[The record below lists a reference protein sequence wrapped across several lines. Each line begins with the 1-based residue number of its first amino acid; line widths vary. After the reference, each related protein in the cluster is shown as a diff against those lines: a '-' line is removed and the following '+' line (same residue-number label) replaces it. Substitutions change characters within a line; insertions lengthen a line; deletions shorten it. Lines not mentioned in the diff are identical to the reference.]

1 MMGAVAEDLELEL
14 IHRVCEEELL
24 APLVSLLGCLV
35 PVVTAVCKDPA
46 HYNSP
51 MLQSAAALALSKIML
66 IRYCKYRAM
75 LCNYIHSS
83 SM

>member
-14 IHRVCEEELL
+14 VHKVCEEELL

-35 PVVTAVCKDPA
+35 PMVTAVCKDPT
-46 HYNSP
+46 HYPSP

-66 IRYCKYRAM
+66 IRYVYT
-75 LCNYIHSS
+75 LCALQNGNSVV
-83 SM
+83 